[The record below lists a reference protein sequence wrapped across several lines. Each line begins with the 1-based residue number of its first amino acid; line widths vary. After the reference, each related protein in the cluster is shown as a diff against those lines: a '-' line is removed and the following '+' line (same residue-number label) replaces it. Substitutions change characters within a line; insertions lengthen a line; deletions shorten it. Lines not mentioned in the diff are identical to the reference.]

1 MGGGYADTAR
11 GVAVAVLRGV
21 RTSSCD
27 DECSNAYG
35 HGKVAPVQGS
45 RASRSVWVIAGASA
59 VVQVVVGSLHRAPSW
74 DEAIYLSQVARGGVA
89 LPFAA
94 SRARGITVLVAPLAS
109 VGAPLW
115 LVRLALVL
123 GSSLLAALVFRLWV
137 PFLGWG
143 APVGMVLF
151 MGSWPALFYGS
162 EAMPNLWAALFA
174 VGTLAFL
181 ARCANGSDVR
191 AWDLASIGLMAAAM
205 ALMRPPDAVV
215 LAVAASIVVLLMR
228 GSVRAILTVI
238 VGVSVGTLP
247 WVVEMSVRYGGP
259 VEAIEAARTVS
270 HVGGAFSGVAE
281 HLRLTDGPLLGPEPG
296 GAFPWVGVLWWVV
309 LIGLSA
315 WAIRA
320 GADRR
325 RTFGV
330 RIAAVVGVALAVEY
344 LFLVSGLAP
353 RFLLP
358 ALAVLSVSAGGGL
371 EATRGQGHLGTRACV
386 LVAVILAGWL
396 LWQVG
401 TFDRLEAQAIDERRI
416 PEAVGLAIGEAV
428 GEQGCLVAS
437 TDDFAQVA
445 FAAGC
450 VGRDLTDLGSTT
462 IGHVI
467 GEADRPLVV
476 VVSRSA
482 GVTEIHGTPI
492 PLPDAGWSAVA
503 VTP

>member
-1 MGGGYADTAR
+1 
-11 GVAVAVLRGV
+11 
-21 RTSSCD
+21 
-27 DECSNAYG
+27 
-35 HGKVAPVQGS
+35 
-45 RASRSVWVIAGASA
+45 VIAGASA
-59 VVQVVVGSLHRAPSW
+59 VVQMVVGSLHRAPSW
-74 DEAIYLSQVARGGVA
+74 DEAIYLSQVTRGVVA

-137 PFLGWG
+137 PILGWG
-143 APVGMVLF
+143 APLGMVLF

-162 EAMPNLWAALFA
+162 EVMPNLWAALFA

-181 ARCANGSDVR
+181 ARCADRSEIR
-191 AWDLASIGLMAAAM
+191 TRDLAGIGLMAAVM

-215 LAVAASIVVLLMR
+215 LAVAASIVALLMR
-228 GSVRAILTVI
+228 GPVRAIVAVI

-247 WVVEMSVRYGGP
+247 WLVEMSVRYGGP
-259 VEAIEAARTVS
+259 GEAIDAARTVS
-270 HVGGAFSGVAE
+270 HVGGAFSGIAE

-296 GAFPWVGVLWWVV
+296 GALPWVGILWWVV

-315 WAIRA
+315 WAFRP

-330 RIAAVVGVALAVEY
+330 RVATVVGVALAVEY
-344 LFLVSGLAP
+344 LFLVSGRAP

-358 ALAVLSVSAGGGL
+358 ALAVLSVSAGAGL
-371 EATRGQGHLGTRACV
+371 EALRGRRRLGTIACV
-386 LVAVILAGWL
+386 VVAVVLAGWL

-401 TFDRLEAQAIDERRI
+401 TFDRLEAQASDERRV
-416 PEAVGLAIGEAV
+416 PEAVGRAIGEAA
-428 GEQGCLVAS
+428 GEQGCVVAS
-437 TDDFAQVA
+437 TADFAQVA

-450 VGRDLTDLGSTT
+450 AGRDLTDLGSTA
-462 IGHVI
+462 IDQVLEAADGRRVI
-467 GEADRPLVV
+467 
-476 VVSRSA
+476 VVSRGA
-482 GVTEIHGTPI
+482 DVAQVPGTPI
-492 PLPDAGWSAVA
+492 PLPDTAWTAVA

>member
-1 MGGGYADTAR
+1 
-11 GVAVAVLRGV
+11 
-21 RTSSCD
+21 
-27 DECSNAYG
+27 
-35 HGKVAPVQGS
+35 
-45 RASRSVWVIAGASA
+45 VIAGASA
-59 VVQVVVGSLHRAPSW
+59 VVQIVVGSLQRAPSW
-74 DEAIYLSQVARGGVA
+74 DEAIYLSQVTRGAVA

-123 GSSLLAALVFRLWV
+123 GSSLLTALVFRLWV
-137 PFLGWG
+137 PVLGWG
-143 APVGMVLF
+143 APVGMALF

-162 EAMPNLWAALFA
+162 EVMPNLWAALFA

-181 ARCANGSDVR
+181 ARCANRSDLR
-191 AWDLASIGLMAAAM
+191 GRDLSGIGLMAAAM

-228 GSVRAILTVI
+228 GPARAIVAVF
-238 VGVSVGTLP
+238 VGVSVGTTP
-247 WVVEMSVRYGGP
+247 WLVEMSVRYGGP
-259 VEAIEAARTVS
+259 GEAIEAARTVS
-270 HVGGAFSGVAE
+270 HIGGALSGVAE
-281 HLRLTDGPLLGPEPG
+281 HLRLTDGPLLGPEAG
-296 GAFPWVGVLWWVV
+296 GAIPWVGVMWWVA

-315 WAIRA
+315 WALRPD
-320 GADRR
+320 ADRR

-330 RIAAVVGVALAVEY
+330 RLATAVGVALAVEY

-353 RFLLP
+353 RFLLS
-358 ALAVLSVSAGGGL
+358 ALAVLCVSAGAGL
-371 EATRGQGHLGTRACV
+371 EALRGQGHPGTRACV
-386 LVAVILAGWL
+386 VVAVVLAGWL

-401 TFDRLEAQAIDERRI
+401 TFDRLEAQASDERRV
-416 PEAVGLAIGEAV
+416 PEAVGREIGEAM
-428 GEQGCLVAS
+428 GEQGCVVAS

-450 VGRDLTDLGSTT
+450 SGRDLTDLRATA
-462 IGHVI
+462 IDHVLVT
-467 GEADRPLVV
+467 ADGRRVV

-482 GVTEIHGTPI
+482 DVAELSGKPI
-492 PLPDAGWSAVA
+492 PLPDTAWTAVV

>member
-1 MGGGYADTAR
+1 M
-11 GVAVAVLRGV
+11 
-21 RTSSCD
+21 
-27 DECSNAYG
+27 
-35 HGKVAPVQGS
+35 QGS

-59 VVQVVVGSLHRAPSW
+59 VVQIVVGSLHRAPSW
-74 DEAIYLSQVARGGVA
+74 DEAIYLSQVTRGA
-89 LPFAA
+89 ASLPFVA

-137 PFLGWG
+137 PVVGWG
-143 APVGMVLF
+143 APMGTVLF

-162 EAMPNLWAALFA
+162 EVMPNLWAALFA
-174 VGTLAFL
+174 VGTLAL
-181 ARCANGSDVR
+181 VARFANGSEVR
-191 AWDLASIGLMAAAM
+191 PWDLAGIGLMAAAM

-215 LAVAASIVVLLMR
+215 LAVAVSVVVLAMR
-228 GSVRAILTVI
+228 GSVRSIVAVI

-247 WVVEMSVRYGGP
+247 WLVEMSVRYGGP
-259 VEAIEAARTVS
+259 REAIEAARTVS
-270 HVGGAFSGVAE
+270 HAGGAFSGVAD

-296 GAFPWVGVLWWVV
+296 GALPWVGVLWWVV

-315 WAIRA
+315 WALRP

-325 RTFGV
+325 RTVGV
-330 RIAAVVGVALAVEY
+330 RMAAVVGVALAAEY
-344 LFLVSGLAP
+344 LFLVAGLAP

-358 ALAVLSVSAGGGL
+358 ALAVLSVSAGGSL
-371 EATRGQGHLGTRACV
+371 EALRSQGHLGTRACV
-386 LVAVILAGWL
+386 VVVIILAGWL

-401 TFDRLEAQAIDERRI
+401 TFDRLEARARDERQV
-416 PEAVGLAIGEAV
+416 PEAVGSAVGDAV
-428 GEQGCLVAS
+428 GEEGCVVAS

-450 VGRDLTDLGSTT
+450 AGRDLTDLGSTT
-462 IGHVI
+462 IDRVL
-467 GEADRPLVV
+467 EAADRHGVV

-482 GVTEIHGTPI
+482 DVTEIPGTSI
-492 PLPDAGWSAVA
+492 ALPDAAWTAVA